1 MAFKWLLPHGPD
13 GWTAIDCQNGM
24 FGVSVKSPTQRGERA
39 KVLQYAALPRA
50 NLDQTSLIQMGKLMH
65 GQDLPLIHVLSR
77 KEYQMFLVDKA
88 AVRPEEMES
97 SLRWSLTPLLDYPAS
112 DANLSWMA
120 IPQTQ
125 AGSNRTPQLYVIATR
140 RELANQRTD
149 LFENARIPVSVLDIR
164 ETGQRNISAALNDQE
179 AAVCLI
185 YAEPQGV
192 QLTVTYQGELYLERY
207 IRESLFNVEGER
219 EAITE
224 DQKLDRVA
232 LEVQRSIDF
241 VHRNAASIPFDG
253 IFVAPTQSDIGL
265 VEKLNSRL
273 LTDISALDLST
284 VFEWPAGSDLV
295 KPEIQALYFSALGA
309 ALRLKE

>member
-39 KVLQYAALPRA
+39 KVLKHVAMPGA

-65 GQDLPLIHVLSR
+65 GQDLPLIHVLAR